1 MQVTQKL
8 NQIGITNKIKLQQ
21 KYISYIMRKL
31 GVSMPNSEQTNKL
44 SEFMPVLRQLRS
56 AACNGDK
63 TKDVFTNKSARKET
77 G

>member
-1 MQVTQKL
+1 
-8 NQIGITNKIKLQQ
+8 
-21 KYISYIMRKL
+21 MRKL

-44 SEFMPVLRQLRS
+44 SEFVPVLRQLRS

-77 G
+77 GLTPEFSKLPKMVFYTQV